1 MNENVCLLRREG
13 HLLTTA
19 GDNVENAKEVQ
30 AKYQISRCQLQS
42 REPTTVLEEVVFY
55 VSYVFAISQSF
66 MLYFMSYTIFRL
78 LKSLKIS
85 DLIALTPRT
94 QAFIVSA

>member
-1 MNENVCLLRREG
+1 MNENVSLLSREG
-13 HLLTTA
+13 ASSHTTA

-55 VSYVFAISQSF
+55 VSYVFAISQCF
-66 MLYFMSYTIFRL
+66 MLCFMSRAQYFGCLNR
-78 LKSLKIS
+78 
-85 DLIALTPRT
+85 
-94 QAFIVSA
+94 